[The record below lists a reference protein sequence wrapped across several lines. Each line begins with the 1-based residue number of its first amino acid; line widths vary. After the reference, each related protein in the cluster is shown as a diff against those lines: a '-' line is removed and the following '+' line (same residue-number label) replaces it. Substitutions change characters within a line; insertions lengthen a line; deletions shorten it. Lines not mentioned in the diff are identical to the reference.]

1 MTRTTSR
8 ILVAVLLTVAFAS
21 AGYAQGRRGGG
32 GHDPAQAYKG
42 KGRITGKVLDETG
55 NGAKDMIVLLRH
67 AELMAGPNVKT
78 NGKGEFDVKNLKGGE
93 WLVRVQP
100 DGYLISQV
108 TVVVPDDGKA
118 EPIEL
123 KLEVDRTEE
132 QMAALQSQL
141 AAGDDLF
148 KQGQFAAARAAY
160 EKVLAARP
168 DVTAVHRSIAY
179 TYGREGNHEKAIEHF
194 DLALVGDDTNLE
206 MLQLAAASS
215 IEVKQPD
222 RALVYLDKIAAGQI
236 MDADIFD
243 DFAINMI
250 NKGFNPQAIKLLGR
264 VTAEFPTAAMPFYLR
279 GMAKLRMSNNAGGK
293 ADLEKFVELASPESP
308 QLQQAKDILA
318 RIG

>member
-1 MTRTTSR
+1 MIRTTSR
-8 ILVAVLLTVAFAS
+8 LLVAVLLTVACAS
-21 AGYAQGRRGGG
+21 AAYAQGGGQ
-32 GHDPAQAYKG
+32 DPAQAYKG
-42 KGRITGKVLDETG
+42 KGRVTGKVIDENG
-55 NGAKDMIVLLRH
+55 NGVKDMIVLLRH
-67 AELMAGPNVKT
+67 AELMVGPNVKT

-93 WLVRVQP
+93 WLVRAQP

-108 TVVVPDDGKA
+108 TIVVPDDGRA
-118 EPIEL
+118 EPVEL

-141 AAGDDLF
+141 AAGDALF
-148 KQGQFAAARAAY
+148 KQGQFAAARAEY

-236 MDADIFD
+236 MDADIFN

-250 NKGFNPQAIKLLGR
+250 NKGFNPQAIKLLDR
-264 VTAEFPTAAMPFYLR
+264 VTTEFPAAAMPFYLR
-279 GMAKLRMSNNAGGK
+279 GMAKLRMANNAGGK
-293 ADLEKFVELASPESP
+293 ADLEKFVELAPPDSP